1 LDFDA
6 GEAGVDGVPSA
17 EDAPDSLVSRKLGE
31 VSLALERRPM
41 ARRGAELCSTARPAP
56 WQAGS
61 MRFPPLPLLSLFLV
75 ACAAPESGP
84 ESRAIALFDG
94 QSLAGWNA
102 DVPAADAA
110 PDLRPS
116 FVARDGLLVSL
127 GSPEGHLIT
136 EGSFR
141 DYRLSIEYRWPGEPG
156 NCGVLVHAST
166 PRRLYGMF
174 PQSIEVQ
181 LHSGN
186 AGDFWCIGEDIAVP
200 DMIARRGPPETWGV
214 DGERAR
220 RIANL
225 TDGSERPAGQWN
237 LLEIECRADTISVWV
252 NGDPVNFGSGCT
264 ANAGRIALQAEGAL
278 CEFRRIDLLPL

>member
-1 LDFDA
+1 M
-6 GEAGVDGVPSA
+6 
-17 EDAPDSLVSRKLGE
+17 
-31 VSLALERRPM
+31 RP
-41 ARRGAELCSTARPAP
+41 LT
-56 WQAGS
+56 
-61 MRFPPLPLLSLFLV
+61 PLLCLPLV
-75 ACAAPESGP
+75 ACAAPASAP
-84 ESRAIALFDG
+84 RSAPIPLFDG
-94 QSLAGWNA
+94 RSLSGWTV
-102 DVPAADAA
+102 DVPAADGD
-110 PDLRPS
+110 PNLPPS

-136 EGSFR
+136 DGTFR
-141 DYRLSIEYRWPGEPG
+141 DYRLRIEYRWPGQPG

-214 DGERAR
+214 DGDRAR

-237 LLEIECRADTISVWV
+237 LLEIECRSDTISVWV
-252 NGDPVNFGSGCT
+252 NGDLVNFGSGCT
-264 ANAGRIALQAEGAL
+264 AQAGQIALQAEGAV
-278 CEFRRIDLLPL
+278 CEFRAIELRPL